1 MSSAA
6 IYLSGLDSEITLT
19 SIASIENA
27 PAPDDRTDP
36 KGVAY
41 LTVDVSSISRV
52 FRFGTNAADLTDIS
66 NEDIHFFVDA
76 QKFADMMCT
85 NSTYDHLNNGNGNN
99 GTHYGLLVDQICAAY
114 VKETD
119 HGARDYAKDP
129 AGNNYEVDNKSL
141 MKDLFRDLAHQLFST
156 QYGVDLFQNETELS
170 NNVYTLTSDLLK
182 SQGSIYEC
190 LSAANEANSTNVGGV
205 AITDASNIGNVIF
218 KAIMAADPS
227 RFTDLSNSYTDEDS
241 VNVTAPGNSPGAG
254 ENSSNPEMRVY
265 RMPFVDGDSICFH
278 INYKYDATQ
287 GSIIGDASKMFDDR
301 LYKIV
306 LDIQGG
312 DVAPPS

>member
-19 SIASIENA
+19 TLASIESA

-52 FRFGTNAADLTDIS
+52 FRFGTNAADLTDVAD
-66 NEDIHFFVDA
+66 EDIHFFVDA

-85 NSTYDHLNNGNGNN
+85 NSTYDHTNDGNGNP
-99 GTHYGLLVDQICAAY
+99 GSHYGLLVDQICAAY
-114 VKETD
+114 VKETANV
-119 HGARDYAKDP
+119 ARDYAKDP

-141 MKDLFRDLAHQLFST
+141 MKDLFRDLAHQLFNT
-156 QYGVDLFQNETELS
+156 QYAVDLFQNETDLC

-182 SQGSIYEC
+182 SGGSIYQC
-190 LSAANEANSTNVGGV
+190 LSAANEANSANVAGV

-218 KAIMAADPS
+218 KAIMDADSS
-227 RFTDLSNSYTDEDS
+227 RFTDISTNYTDEESGD
-241 VNVTAPGNSPGAG
+241 VTSPGNDPGAG
-254 ENSSNPEMRVY
+254 ENTSNKTMRIY
-265 RMPFVDGDSICFH
+265 RMPFEDGDSICFH

-287 GSIIGDASKMFDDR
+287 GSIIGDASKLFEDR

-312 DVAPPS
+312 DVVPQP

>member
-1 MSSAA
+1 MSTVAD

-19 SIASIENA
+19 TIASIESA
-27 PAPDDRTDP
+27 PAPDDRSDP

-52 FRFGTNAADLTDIS
+52 FRFGTNAADLTDVAD
-66 NEDIHFFVDA
+66 EDIHFFVNA
-76 QKFADMMCT
+76 QGFADMMCT
-85 NSTYDHLNNGNGNN
+85 NSTYDHTNDGNGNN
-99 GTHYGLLVDQICAAY
+99 GSHYGLLVDQICAAY
-114 VKETD
+114 VKETA
-119 HGARDYAKDP
+119 HGALDYAKDP

-141 MKDLFRDLAHQLFST
+141 MKDLFRDMAHQLFKT
-156 QYGVDLFQNETELS
+156 QYGVDLFQNEKDLS
-170 NNVYTLTSDLLK
+170 DNVYELTSDLLK
-182 SQGSIYEC
+182 PQGNIYEC
-190 LSAANEANSTNVGGV
+190 LNAANEANSANVAGV
-205 AITDASNIGNVIF
+205 VLADASNIGNVIF

-227 RFTDLSNSYTDEDS
+227 RFTDISNSYTDEESAD
-241 VNVTAPGNSPGAG
+241 VAPTGNSPGAG
-254 ENSSNPEMRVY
+254 ENTENKTMRVY

-287 GSIIGDASKMFDDR
+287 GSIVGINDPLTDR

-312 DVAPPS
+312 DVAPSS